1 MAEDGG
7 AYAQPT
13 PRTLYVHDDLSDE
26 VAAATGPT
34 SPAAALARELLA
46 LLAADRERVR
56 VLTLA
61 EQVERVAAQ
70 GPHAPFELA
79 LGIGNAGE
87 RVARALHART
97 GWFPRVC
104 RVGLTREEDGAG
116 GYRLVSTGPASL
128 DAQLEAA
135 RDCGSLAVVDDTVF
149 SGLTMT
155 GVIQALD
162 GPQRARTRAF
172 CLRGIAESIATVAA
186 LCPITVGIAA
196 PGRRLHEVSFI
207 NASGLVR
214 RVAIRRPG
222 RPPLAF
228 FDRPEWIRAWF
239 PSRHADVLA
248 LCRRLSALLEPA
260 PPLTCAAPAGSPPDP
275 AARTG
280 RGSPAP

>member
-26 VAAATGPT
+26 VAAAAGPA

-46 LLAADRERVR
+46 LLAADHERVR

-70 GPHAPFELA
+70 GPHAPFEMT
-79 LGIGNAGE
+79 LGIGGAGE

-97 GWFPRVC
+97 GWFPRLR

-116 GYRLVSTGPASL
+116 DYRLISTEPASL
-128 DAQLEAA
+128 AAQLEGTREGA
-135 RDCGSLAVVDDTVF
+135 SLAVVDDTVF
-149 SGLTMT
+149 SGLTMS
-155 GVIQALD
+155 GLIEALD
-162 GPQRARTRAF
+162 PPQRARTRAF
-172 CLRGIAESIATVAA
+172 CLRGVAESIARVAA
-186 LCPITVGIAA
+186 LCPITAGLAA

-214 RVAIRRPG
+214 RIAIRRPG
-222 RPPLAF
+222 RPSLAF

-239 PSRHADVLA
+239 PSCHAEALA
-248 LCRRLSALLEPA
+248 LCRRLNALLEPT
-260 PPLTCAAPAGSPPDP
+260 PLLTSGGPAGSPRDP